1 MLLGAINANNIV
13 CGLLIPVAI
22 NEHKYE
28 LITSQHVEEYNYSKL
43 AMLIN
48 NLKTLT
54 VFLHFLFVEHP
65 AFVVILIANGLSGVL
80 FAAWVIFLVPH
91 SVNKSISEQLSAYLS
106 TSGAVGCFAG
116 RLLMGPLIKSGHVTA
131 TELYV
136 ILAFVNALAFFF
148 DLFGDNFI
156 VLIILAFI
164 NGLGTGTI
172 ASLSFGATAVI
183 LGEEYVVEGDSVAN
197 LTYPVSSLVGG
208 VVLGTLNLYMCP
220 Q

>member
-1 MLLGAINANNIV
+1 MIMNM
-13 CGLLIPVAI
+13 
-22 NEHKYE
+22 K
-28 LITSQHVEEYNYSKL
+28 LITSQHDVEEYNNSKL
-43 AMLIN
+43 AMLKN

-54 VFLHFLFVEHP
+54 VFLHFLFIEHP

-91 SVNKSISEQLSAYLS
+91 SVNKGISEQLSSFLS
-106 TSGAVGCFAG
+106 TSGAVGCFVG
-116 RLLMGPLIKSGHVTA
+116 RLLMGPLIKSGYVTA
-131 TELYV
+131 IELYV

-148 DLFGDNFI
+148 DLFGDNVI

-164 NGLGTGTI
+164 NGLATGTI

-197 LTYPVSSLVGG
+197 F
-208 VVLGTLNLYMCP
+208 NLSRR
-220 Q
+220 